1 MSVANRSPQTVVR
14 RSLKY
19 LIGFIICVWMLF
31 PIYWTLTTALKTRSQ
46 ILSSTPDFIP
56 TLITFEHFRRIFA
69 ETGLGIQSNI
79 FNSALVAITAVGFGI
94 VIGVPAA
101 YALSRMQVPRKTDIG
116 FWILST
122 RMAPPLTILIPLVG
136 FYFAAGIGQGLFALA
151 ITHLLI
157 TLPLIIWIVKGFI
170 DDLPDSLE
178 ESAMV
183 DGCNRIQ
190 ALRTVVL
197 PLVAP
202 GIAAAAFIA
211 FIFSWNNYVLALYL
225 TTSSSATLPIAVSRS
240 VGTYSVQ
247 WGVLGAAVIVTII
260 PPVVLSLLIRNYLV
274 AGMTMGAVK
283 G

>member
-1 MSVANRSPQTVVR
+1 MSTANGSPRVVAAKG
-14 RSLKY
+14 LKY
-19 LIGFIICVWMLF
+19 FIGLIACIWMLF
-31 PIYWTLTTALKTRSQ
+31 PIYWTLTTALKTREA
-46 ILSSTPDFIP
+46 ILDSTPDLVP
-56 TLITFEHFRRIFA
+56 TLITFEHFQIIFSQSVD
-69 ETGLGIQSNI
+69 IQQNI
-79 FNSALVAITAVGFGI
+79 FNSTLVAVASVGVGLL
-94 VIGVPAA
+94 IGVPAA
-101 YALSRMQVPRKTDIG
+101 YALSRMDVPRKTDIG

-122 RMAPPLTILIPLVG
+122 RMAPPLAILIPLVG
-136 FYFAAGIGQGLFALA
+136 FYFSVGIGQGLVGLA
-151 ITHLLI
+151 VTHLLI

-190 ALRTVVL
+190 ALRTVVF

-202 GIAAAAFIA
+202 GVAAAAFIA

-225 TTSSSATLPIAVSRS
+225 TTGGSSTLPIAVSQS
-240 VGTYSVQ
+240 VGTYSIQ
-247 WGVLGAAVIVTII
+247 WGQLGAVVIVTIL

>member
-1 MSVANRSPQTVVR
+1 MSVASGSPRAMIGTG
-14 RSLKY
+14 LKY
-19 LIGFIICVWMLF
+19 VIGLLACLWMLF
-31 PIYWTLTTALKTRSQ
+31 PIYWTLTTAFKTRES
-46 ILSSTPDFIP
+46 ILDATPDLVP
-56 TLITFEHFRRIFA
+56 TLITFDHFQAIFS
-69 ETGLGIQSNI
+69 ESVGIQQNV
-79 FNSALVAITAVGFGI
+79 FNSTLVAVSSVGIGI
-94 VIGVPAA
+94 LVGVPAA
-101 YALSRMQVPRKTDIG
+101 YALSRMDVPRKTDVG

-122 RMAPPLTILIPLVG
+122 RMAPPLAILIPLVG
-136 FYFAAGIGQGLFALA
+136 FYFTVGIGQGLVGLTV
-151 ITHLLI
+151 THLLI

-170 DDLPDSLE
+170 DELPDSLE

-190 ALRTVVL
+190 ALRTVVF

-202 GIAAAAFIA
+202 GVAAAAFIA

-225 TTSSSATLPIAVSRS
+225 TTGASSTLPIAVSNS
-240 VGTYSVQ
+240 VGTYSIQ
-247 WGVLGAAVIVTII
+247 WGQLGAAVIVTIL

>member
-1 MSVANRSPQTVVR
+1 MSVASGSPRAMIGTG
-14 RSLKY
+14 LKY
-19 LIGFIICVWMLF
+19 VIGLLACLWMLF
-31 PIYWTLTTALKTRSQ
+31 PIYWTLTTAFKTRES
-46 ILSSTPDFIP
+46 ILDATPDLVP
-56 TLITFEHFRRIFA
+56 TLITFDHFQAIFSA
-69 ETGLGIQSNI
+69 SVDIQQNI
-79 FNSALVAITAVGFGI
+79 LNSTLVAVASVGIGI
-94 VIGVPAA
+94 LVGVPAA
-101 YALSRMQVPRKTDIG
+101 YALSRMDVPRKTDVG

-122 RMAPPLTILIPLVG
+122 RMAPPLAILIPLVG
-136 FYFAAGIGQGLFALA
+136 FYFTVGIGQGLVGLTV
-151 ITHLLI
+151 THLLI

-170 DDLPDSLE
+170 DELPDSLE

-190 ALRTVVL
+190 ALRTVVF

-202 GIAAAAFIA
+202 GVAAAAFIA

-225 TTSSSATLPIAVSRS
+225 TTGASSTLPIAVSNS
-240 VGTYSVQ
+240 VGTYSIQ
-247 WGVLGAAVIVTII
+247 WGQLGAAVIVTIL

>member
-1 MSVANRSPQTVVR
+1 MSVANHGLGTLFAKG
-14 RSLKY
+14 LKY
-19 LIGFIICVWMLF
+19 LVGLLACLWMLF
-31 PIYWTLTTALKTRSQ
+31 PIYWTLTTAFKTRES
-46 ILSSTPDFIP
+46 ILDATPDLVP
-56 TLITFEHFRRIFA
+56 TLITFDHFQAIFS
-69 ETGLGIQSNI
+69 ESVGIQQNV
-79 FNSALVAITAVGFGI
+79 FNSTLVAISSVGIGI
-94 VIGVPAA
+94 LVGVPAA
-101 YALSRMQVPRKTDIG
+101 YALSRMNVPRKTDVG

-122 RMAPPLTILIPLVG
+122 RMAPPLAILIPLVG
-136 FYFAAGIGQGLFALA
+136 FYFTVGIGQGLVGLTV
-151 ITHLLI
+151 THLLI

-170 DDLPDSLE
+170 DELPDSLE

-190 ALRTVVL
+190 ALRTVVF

-202 GIAAAAFIA
+202 GVAAAAFIA

-225 TTSSSATLPIAVSRS
+225 TTGASSTLPIAVSNS
-240 VGTYSVQ
+240 VGTYSIQ
-247 WGVLGAAVIVTII
+247 WGQLGAAVIVTIL